1 MTPRDASGTRTRI
14 LDIASE
20 LFATKGYVGTSI
32 ADIAGRLG
40 TTKGAIYYHFNSKDA
55 ILDAL
60 VSQPVAALTKIAEE
74 IDERTQVAPAEMLGT
89 LIDLQARF
97 PAAYLTVYGG
107 DPALLQEFSHRYGL
121 KEKTLRIV
129 GALAGPDAT
138 SERVVS
144 AQIAV
149 AAVKE
154 GTVAALEMGKGLLS
168 EAMRDAVLKS
178 ALAALAAG
186 DSAEPAELTTR

>member
-1 MTPRDASGTRTRI
+1 MGTRDAAGTRTRI

-40 TTKGAIYYHFNSKDA
+40 STKGAIYYHFNSKDA

-60 VSQPVAALTKIAEE
+60 ASGPVAALTKIADNADGEE
-74 IDERTQVAPAEMLGT
+74 QVTAAEMLGT

-138 SERVVS
+138 PERTVR
-144 AQIAV
+144 AQMAV

-154 GTVAALEMGKGLLS
+154 GTVAALEMNKGMLNES
-168 EAMRDAVLKS
+168 MREAVLRA
-178 ALAALAAG
+178 ALAALN
-186 DSAEPAELTTR
+186 D